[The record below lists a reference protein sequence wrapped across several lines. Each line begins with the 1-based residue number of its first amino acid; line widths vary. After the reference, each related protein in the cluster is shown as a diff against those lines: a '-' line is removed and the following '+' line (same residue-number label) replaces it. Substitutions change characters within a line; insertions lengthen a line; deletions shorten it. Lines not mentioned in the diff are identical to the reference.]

1 MPKMKSHRGATRRF
15 RATKTGKLIRRQTR
29 LNHMLEKKT
38 PAHKRRLGRP
48 VLSPRRVSRRPAPCA
63 PPAPRGCWGW

>member
-1 MPKMKSHRGATRRF
+1 MPKIKTHRGAARRF
-15 RATKTGKLIRRQTR
+15 RVTKTGKILRRQTK

-48 VLSPRRVSRRPAPCA
+48 VQVTAGDRRSVRRML
-63 PPAPRGCWGW
+63 GL